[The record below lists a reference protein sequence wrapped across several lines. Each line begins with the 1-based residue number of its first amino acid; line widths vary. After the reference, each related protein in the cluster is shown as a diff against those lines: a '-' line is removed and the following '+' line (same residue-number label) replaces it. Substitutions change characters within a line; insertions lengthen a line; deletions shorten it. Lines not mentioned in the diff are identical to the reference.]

1 MYERGLLPSWGD
13 SFIEDYNY
21 DFVAGYNRFY
31 RKMAERFELP
41 ENVEVSIKTLN
52 IWLAHYKNRAFTSA
66 YDSEKPFSIVFY
78 GETDGCLDE
87 NKVFG
92 RLDSTLKDIF
102 GNSGIGG
109 AAGEAR
115 DVNFVNYLGA
125 PVKTKGTF
133 YLAFEF
139 ADDMTVTTTDPNLGR
154 SYMGMNTILH
164 SDGVATLYAKPTK
177 VPANSTVKADGKW
190 HRIDEIDP
198 TKKGLGNYFIIW
210 AESATSSI
218 ALNSMGNVVFA
229 VRVEGSNLIVSGT
242 TEGEAVAVYNLN
254 GQLVASEIAQGQSA
268 VVDVAGMPNGVY
280 VVKTA
285 AGVAK
290 FVK

>member
-1 MYERGLLPSWGD
+1 M
-13 SFIEDYNY
+13 
-21 DFVAGYNRFY
+21 
-31 RKMAERFELP
+31 
-41 ENVEVSIKTLN
+41 
-52 IWLAHYKNRAFTSA
+52 
-66 YDSEKPFSIVFY
+66 
-78 GETDGCLDE
+78 
-87 NKVFG
+87 
-92 RLDSTLKDIF
+92 
-102 GNSGIGG
+102 
-109 AAGEAR
+109 
-115 DVNFVNYLGA
+115 GA